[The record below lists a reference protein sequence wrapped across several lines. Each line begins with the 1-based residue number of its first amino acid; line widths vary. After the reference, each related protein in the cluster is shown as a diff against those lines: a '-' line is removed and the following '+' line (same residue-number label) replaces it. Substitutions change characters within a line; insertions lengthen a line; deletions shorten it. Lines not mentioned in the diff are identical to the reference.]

1 MLLKNIKFPVYS
13 IGGHSKIW
21 SENNVLFLES
31 ESGIIYKMDN
41 KNLPFD
47 TLGKRRLRISKKE
60 RYRFT
65 GTYFTIAQLVKS
77 NKKLFIDNEG
87 KLINY
92 KKNRR
97 VNLIYRE
104 IIKKKLVEGKGI
116 LLYVKG
122 ISVPFLVSNFIYNGE
137 AYLGLL
143 NISDGYLIYELS
155 EERKPD
161 SWRKI

>member
-1 MLLKNIKFPVYS
+1 MLLRNIKFPVYS
-13 IGGHSKIW
+13 IGGHARLW
-21 SENNVLFLES
+21 LENNVLFLES
-31 ESGIIYKMDN
+31 DSGIIYKMDN

-47 TLGKRRLRISKKE
+47 TIGKRRLRISKKE
-60 RYRFT
+60 RYKFT

-87 KLINY
+87 NIINY

-97 VNLIYRE
+97 VPLIYRQ

-116 LLYVKG
+116 LLYAKG
-122 ISVPFLVSNFIYNGE
+122 ISSPFLVSSFVYRGE
-137 AYLGLL
+137 TYLGLL

-155 EERKPD
+155 EERKAD

>member
-1 MLLKNIKFPVYS
+1 MLLKNIKFPIYS
-13 IGGHSKIW
+13 IGGYAKIW

-31 ESGIIYKMDN
+31 DSGIIYKMDN

-47 TLGKRRLRISKKE
+47 TIGKRRLRIPKKE
-60 RYRFT
+60 RYKFT
-65 GTYFTIAQLVKS
+65 GAYFTIAQLIKS

-87 KLINY
+87 NIIKY

-97 VNLIYRE
+97 VPLIYRK
-104 IIKKKLVEGKGI
+104 IIKKKLVEGKGV
-116 LLYVKG
+116 LLYIKG
-122 ISVPFLVSNFIYNGE
+122 ISSHFLVSNFIYNGE
-137 AYLGLL
+137 AYIGLL

-155 EERKPD
+155 KERKPD